1 MTFEIPRP
9 LAVEHE
15 ALHANLVEAIRAG
28 GRVGE
33 AAKAVADLLHPHFV
47 REEEIAMPP
56 LGLLARLA
64 AGEVTPDMAGVL
76 PLTDALEAELPRMLA
91 EHGRILVA
99 LDGLADAAR
108 QEGKP
113 EIAEFAGELT
123 LHAQT
128 EEAVLY
134 PASILVGRYLKAK
147 LGR

>member
-1 MTFEIPRP
+1 MKFEIPRP

-15 ALHANLVEAIRAG
+15 ALHASLVEAIRIG

-33 AAKAVADLLHPHFV
+33 AARAVADLLHAHFV

-56 LGLLARLA
+56 LGLLTRLA

-91 EHGRILVA
+91 EHERIVAA
-99 LDGLADAAR
+99 LDALTDTAR
-108 QEGKP
+108 HEGKP
-113 EIAEFAGELT
+113 EIAEFAGELK

-134 PASILVGRYLKAK
+134 PASILVGRYLRAK